1 MKKYKKISMILVLSL
16 VVSLIPGIAFSSE
29 KQQVF
34 TRFGE
39 CKKIE
44 NGNCLQLV
52 PAQSWKGGGIWSR
65 NMLDL
70 SSSFSLKF
78 DFYMGEGRGV
88 SGMPDH
94 GDGAD
99 GISISFTQSL
109 PVGDLEMGEGQSFYG
124 EGAFGVEYDTWYN
137 DSYDPFN
144 DHIAIIKDS
153 VSNHLQRKDYIDQEL
168 DDCKWHS
175 TEVNYNNGILE
186 VKLDGKS
193 VAISDKGQLPEVKSA
208 YLCIAAA
215 TGIGTNVH
223 KIRNV
228 QINGV
233 KAILVEDV
241 EEPISNY
248 SAEQNGYPFVN
259 GFEGFGY
266 SSNYEIP
273 IERYEEVFGASG
285 KLLFNKLKK
294 KDKEWSGNCY
304 GMAVTSV
311 LFEQKLLNIND
322 FFPGAI
328 CANDCY
334 SNVHEPWIGGD
345 YASISSSS
353 QLTCLIERYQIL
365 KKSNANLFI
374 QNVPEDNLYWTIDDS
389 GHYRHNLSGSYIG
402 NLKNF
407 FESVKFPI
415 IVNMFWGKTG
425 HSVIAL
431 PNQKNLEEVID
442 DKNSARWYR
451 LQVYDPNTPYW
462 NQNIKELSNL
472 KPYYY
477 NNRTDKNGAGYIDLN
492 IESNLFRYVRG
503 NGEVVGTKDGKS
515 ANILDKKSGKPD
527 YICIE
532 FTEFLPILA
541 NQSKAISIL
550 PGPNYNLDYQDVIQ
564 ETTVLADGE
573 EVAKIDRTGVLCFD
587 EEVYDM
593 PKVESE
599 IVNGETSNEQMSNSG
614 TLSLPAGHTYTVKC
628 KDGYYILRG
637 EDSMVTIQPD
647 LAETSFEV
655 NLKENQV
662 AALSNADTTAGITLA
677 NVHDTDQFSAIELNV
692 SLTKNATTEL
702 GLNDEDVL
710 SIDGSRENTKLAAS
724 YMTEDDEK
732 FISIP
737 AQQEDLL
744 NGLNVSTI
752 ANFSLSLDKNAID
765 LKKGESER
773 INLKITP
780 EPVITNEV
788 IWTSQ
793 DPSIATV
800 KNGLISG
807 ISAGTTKITASVLN
821 KKVSCTVTVTA
832 SPTESGGGHTQ
843 SKQVLIESS
852 AKGNGTI
859 TPAGNITIP
868 KGSPKTFTITPDS
881 GYEIADV
888 LIDGKSV
895 GAVSAYTFENVTS
908 NHTISA
914 TFKKKEKENNKDFEA
929 ENLAKKIKAAKDV
942 KVKASS
948 SQGVNKKGK
957 RYIKVKWTKKGAAVT
972 GYQVY
977 RSFKKKSSYKKF
989 YTTKKKYYYN
999 TKALKKGK
1007 RHYYKVRAY
1016 TVIGGKKYYS
1026 KWSNLAYRTVKK

>member
-1 MKKYKKISMILVLSL
+1 MKKYKHVSIILILSL
-16 VVSLIPGIAFSSE
+16 VVSLFPVVAFTAE

-44 NGNCLQLV
+44 NENCLQLV
-52 PAQSWKGGGIWSR
+52 PARDWKGGGIWSR

-70 SSSFSLKF
+70 SSPFSLAF
-78 DFYMGEGRGV
+78 DFYMGEGHGV
-88 SGMPDH
+88 SGMPEH

-109 PVGDLEMGEGQSFYG
+109 PAGDLEMGEGQSFYG

-248 SAEQNGYPFVN
+248 SVEQNGYPFVN
-259 GFEGFGY
+259 DFEGFEY
-266 SSNYEIP
+266 PSNYEIP

-285 KLLFNKLKK
+285 KLLFNKLTEE
-294 KDKEWSGNCY
+294 DKQWGGNCS
-304 GMAVTSV
+304 GMATTSI
-311 LFEQKLLNIND
+311 FFSKNKLNLSDYFSNTIN
-322 FFPGAI
+322 
-328 CANDCY
+328 ANDCY
-334 SNVHEPWIGGD
+334 SEIHKNFLYGD
-345 YASISSSS
+345 YASLLADSE
-353 QLTCLIERYQIL
+353 LTMLIERYQLINRGGIFSKNNKL
-365 KKSNANLFI
+365 ELSAK
-374 QNVPEDNLYWTIDDS
+374 YWTTD
-389 GHYRHNLSGSYIG
+389 LSGRYMHQEKGTYIAE
-402 NLKNF
+402 L
-407 FESVKFPI
+407 
-415 IVNMFWGKTG
+415 MGKLEVAKEPTYISIQSKQGG
-425 HSVIAL
+425 HAVVAL
-431 PNQKNLEEVID
+431 PNQSLEKLID
-442 DKNSARWYR
+442 SNGNETGWYR
-451 LQVYDPNTPYW
+451 LQIYDPNHPYW
-462 NQNIKELSNL
+462 NQEHKQLNNL
-472 KPYYY
+472 APFHY
-477 NNRTDKNGAGYIDLN
+477 NCRTSKNGIGYIDLN
-492 IESNLFRYVRG
+492 PSKNLFQYDQT
-503 NGEVVGTKDGKS
+503 VGTKDGEHARIKDS
-515 ANILDKKSGKPD
+515 KSGALE
-527 YICIE
+527 YI
-532 FTEFLPILA
+532 FLVNTNSLPIL
-541 NQSKAISIL
+541 NKQSQSISIL
-550 PGPNYNLDYQDVIQ
+550 PGPNYSLDYQDVIQ
-564 ETTVLADGE
+564 ETTVLAEGE

-599 IVNGETSNEQMSNSG
+599 IVNGESSNEQMSNSG

-628 KDGYYILRG
+628 KDGYYMLRG
-637 EDSMVTIQPD
+637 ENSMVTIQPD

-662 AALSNADTTAGITLA
+662 AALSNADTTAEITLA
-677 NVHDTDQFSAIELNV
+677 NVHDTDQFSAIELNLP
-692 SLTKNATTEL
+692 LTKNATTEL
-702 GLNDEDVL
+702 GLNDKDVL
-710 SIDGSRENTKLAAS
+710 SIDGSRENTKLTAS

-752 ANFSLSLDKNAID
+752 ADFSLSLDKNAID

-780 EPVITNEV
+780 EPVITNEA

-859 TPAGNITIP
+859 TPVGNITIP
-868 KGSPKTFTITPDS
+868 KGSSQTFTTTPDP

-888 LIDGKSV
+888 LVDGKSV
-895 GAVSAYTFENVTS
+895 GAVSSYTFENVTS
-908 NHTISA
+908 DHTISA
-914 TFKKKEKENNKDFEA
+914 MFKKKEKEDNKDPET
-929 ENLAKKIKAAKDV
+929 EILAKKIKAAKAI
-942 KVKASS
+942 KIKASS
-948 SQGVNKKGK
+948 SQGTNKKGK

-977 RSFKKKSSYKKF
+977 RSLKKKSGFKKF

-1007 RHYYKVRAY
+1007 CYYYKVRSY